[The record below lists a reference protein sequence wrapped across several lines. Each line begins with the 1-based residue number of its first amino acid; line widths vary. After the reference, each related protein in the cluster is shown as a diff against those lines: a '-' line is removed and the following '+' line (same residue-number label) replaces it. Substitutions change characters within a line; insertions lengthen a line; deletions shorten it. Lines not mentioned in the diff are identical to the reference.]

1 MPTKL
6 IKKNKTVKSTKKRI
20 TFTFSATEDLVY
32 IINKLELRLKGL
44 NKSEIAKLA
53 LIELD
58 NTLEI
63 RNRNIEYVEHLSIEN
78 DKAILDSYNSKKTIV
93 DNSEDLLL
101 SLKK

>member
-1 MPTKL
+1 MSTKL
-6 IKKNKTVKSTKKRI
+6 IKKNKVIKNTKKRL

-63 RNRNIEYVEHLSIEN
+63 RSRNIAYIESLSLED
-78 DKAILDSYNSKKTIV
+78 DKNLLDSYNSKKTIV
-93 DNSEDLLL
+93 NSTEDLLL

>member
-58 NTLEI
+58 NALEI
-63 RNRNIEYVEHLSIEN
+63 RNRNIEYVEYLSIEN

>member
-63 RNRNIEYVEHLSIEN
+63 RNRNIEYVEYLSIEN